1 MIEWQAKK
9 RWWPLLHRDVGTLIV
24 LNDTVARLIVNRSP
38 HFSRWENNYF
48 TRRGRVVLIMHVEG
62 VVGGWGST
70 RSFGRCRSR
79 LEEGERTIGRE
90 LGDWSSFAC
99 WIGDFQMMHITWG
112 CHMRTHMGQ
121 FLQGG
126 KNGCFVSLFW
136 FTENLR
142 VAKPY
147 KIKLIFQLIL
157 VDWLIVLPQ

>member
-70 RSFGRCRSR
+70 RSFGRCRST

-99 WIGDFQMMHITWG
+99 RIGDFQMMHITWG
-112 CHMRTHMGQ
+112 CHMRTHMYV
-121 FLQGG
+121 LQT
-126 KNGCFVSLFW
+126 NYMRRHLAVTVVSSSFPPRIYSLFAPPC
-136 FTENLR
+136 L
-142 VAKPY
+142 
-147 KIKLIFQLIL
+147 L
-157 VDWLIVLPQ
+157 V